1 MDGSIGGLEDEGMT
15 TTRTARELAE
25 TYFTAWEAGDFD
37 TVRGLLAED
46 VDFVGALGT
55 ASGAEAA
62 LAGLKGLGQVL
73 EKIDVKARVAEGGEV
88 ITWFDLHTSVAPPA
102 PTANWMHV
110 DDGKVTRIRVT
121 FDPRELLAGLTTRN

>member
-1 MDGSIGGLEDEGMT
+1 MT

-25 TYFTAWEAGDFD
+25 GYFTAWEAGDFE
-37 TVRGLLAED
+37 TMRGLLAED

-55 ASGAEAA
+55 AQGAEEA

-73 EKIDVKARVAEGGEV
+73 EKIDVKVRVAEGDEV
-88 ITWFDLHTSVAPPA
+88 ITWFDLCTGIAPPA

-110 DDGKVTRIRVT
+110 ADGRITRIRVT
-121 FDPRELLAGLTTRN
+121 FDPRGLLAGFADRA

>member
-1 MDGSIGGLEDEGMT
+1 MT

-25 TYFTAWEAGDFD
+25 SYFTAWEAGDFE
-37 TVRGLLAED
+37 TMRGLLAED

-55 ASGAEAA
+55 AQGAEEA

-73 EKIDVKARVAEGGEV
+73 EKIDVNVRVAEGDEV
-88 ITWFDLHTSVAPPA
+88 ITWFDLCTGIAPPA

-110 DDGKVTRIRVT
+110 ADGRITRIRVT
-121 FDPRELLAGLTTRN
+121 FDPRGLLAGFADRA

>member
-1 MDGSIGGLEDEGMT
+1 MT
-15 TTRTARELAE
+15 TTRTARETAE

-37 TVRGLLAED
+37 TLRGLLAEN

-55 ASGAEAA
+55 ASGVEAA

-73 EKIDVKARVAEGGEV
+73 KKIDVKARVAEGDEV
-88 ITWFDLHTSVAPPA
+88 ITWFDLCTNVAPPT

-121 FDPRELLAGLTTRN
+121 FDPRALLAGLEAQN

>member
-1 MDGSIGGLEDEGMT
+1 MATM
-15 TTRTARELAE
+15 RTARELAE

-37 TVRGLLAED
+37 TLRGLLAEN
-46 VDFVGALGT
+46 VDFVGALGM

-62 LAGLKGLGQVL
+62 LAGLKGLGRVL
-73 EKIDVKARVAEGGEV
+73 ERIDLKARVADGDEV
-88 ITWFDLHTSVAPPA
+88 ITWFDLHTSVAPPT

-121 FDPRELLAGLTTRN
+121 FDPRALLAGLERQN

>member
-1 MDGSIGGLEDEGMT
+1 MT

-25 TYFTAWEAGDFD
+25 SYFTAWEAGDFE
-37 TVRGLLAED
+37 TMRGLLAED

-55 ASGAEAA
+55 AQGAEEA

-73 EKIDVKARVAEGGEV
+73 EKIDVKVRVAEGDEV
-88 ITWFDLHTSVAPPA
+88 ITWFDLCTGIAPPA

-110 DDGKVTRIRVT
+110 ADGRITRIRVT
-121 FDPRELLAGLTTRN
+121 FDPRGLLAGFAERA

>member
-1 MDGSIGGLEDEGMT
+1 MT

-37 TVRGLLAED
+37 TMRGLLAED

-55 ASGAEAA
+55 AQGTEEA

-73 EKIDVKARVAEGGEV
+73 ERIDVKVRVAEGDEV
-88 ITWFDLHTSVAPPA
+88 ITWFDLCTSIAPPA
-102 PTANWMHV
+102 PTANWMHAA
-110 DDGKVTRIRVT
+110 DGKITRIRVT
-121 FDPRELLAGLTTRN
+121 FDPRALLAGFAEHH

>member
-1 MDGSIGGLEDEGMT
+1 MT

-25 TYFTAWEAGDFD
+25 SYFTAWEAGDFE
-37 TVRGLLAED
+37 TMRGLLAED

-55 ASGAEAA
+55 AQGAEEA

-73 EKIDVKARVAEGGEV
+73 EKIDVKVRVAEGDEV
-88 ITWFDLHTSVAPPA
+88 ITWFDLCTGIAPPA

-110 DDGKVTRIRVT
+110 ADGRITRIRVT
-121 FDPRELLAGLTTRN
+121 FDPRGLLAGFADRA

>member
-1 MDGSIGGLEDEGMT
+1 M

-37 TVRGLLAED
+37 TLRGLLAEN

-55 ASGAEAA
+55 ASGVEAA
-62 LAGLKGLGQVL
+62 LAGLRGLGQVL
-73 EKIDVKARVAEGGEV
+73 EKIDVKVRVAEGDEV
-88 ITWFDLHTSVAPPA
+88 ISWFDLYTSVAPPT

-110 DDGKVTRIRVT
+110 DDGKIIRIRAT
-121 FDPRELLAGLTTRN
+121 FDPRALLTGLERQN

>member
-1 MDGSIGGLEDEGMT
+1 MT
-15 TTRTARELAE
+15 TTKTARELAE

-37 TVRGLLAED
+37 TLRGLLAEG

-55 ASGAEAA
+55 ASGVEEA

-73 EKIDVKARVAEGGEV
+73 EKIDVQVRVAEGDEV
-88 ITWFDLHTSVAPPA
+88 ITWFELHTKVAA
-102 PTANWMHV
+102 PTPTVNWMHV

-121 FDPRELLAGLTTRN
+121 FDPRALLAGFEKQN